1 MQITSE
7 VYNYLSNTAMPK
19 KRTTAHK
26 SSELRAVYN
35 NMAKYNKSLP
45 LYKFSLSAEKQDR
58 VINIKEAAL
67 TLKDVAQSFNDK
79 ESEVYSKKMLISDN
93 EDSVTGELRGGDID
107 SLPDELEIQVKSL
120 ATNQVNRGDF
130 LPSDRRYFSAGSYN
144 FTMDTLNSALH
155 FNLNIDASD
164 NNYDIQSKIASSINN
179 RDIGITAS
187 VITDGNDNSAIE
199 ISTNDTGRPR
209 TDDGLY
215 FSFSVEG
222 NDYDIVSDLGLN
234 NVVKEPNNSSFV
246 INGETHAAAT
256 NNISV
261 NQVITL
267 DFHNVSDKP
276 VKIQFAPDID
286 SVMDQ
291 VDSFVEAYNN
301 LVDLSDSAAESKIGR
316 RNLFND
322 ISAIVEK
329 HKNELESAGLTISE
343 DNHIVK
349 EESLLVQSVKSGEF
363 GELFNDISSFKDDIS
378 LATDRLTLDPMAYIN
393 RLIVTYPDTR
403 RNQGTSYNQSVYSGM
418 IYNNYA

>member
-7 VYNYLSNTAMPK
+7 VYNYLSNTTIPK

-93 EDSVTGELRGGDID
+93 EDSVSGELRGGDVG
-107 SLPDELEIQVKSL
+107 SLPDELEIQVKNL
-120 ATNQVNRGDF
+120 ATNQVNRGEF
-130 LPSDRRYFSAGSYN
+130 LPSNRRYFSTGNYN
-144 FTMDTLNSALH
+144 FTMDTVNSSLH
-155 FNLNIDASD
+155 FNLNIELSD
-164 NNYDIQSKIASSINN
+164 NNYDIQSKIANSINN
-179 RDIGITAS
+179 RNMGITAS
-187 VITDGNDNSAIE
+187 VITDGKDNSAIE
-199 ISTNDTGRPR
+199 IATNDTGRPG

-215 FSFSVEG
+215 FSFSVNG

-234 NVVKEPNNSSFV
+234 NVVTKPDNSSFV

-267 DFHNVSDKP
+267 DFHSVSDKP
-276 VKIQFAPDID
+276 VKIQFAPDMD
-286 SVMDQ
+286 SVMNQ

-316 RNLFND
+316 RNLLND

-329 HKNELESAGLTISE
+329 HRSELESAGLSISE
-343 DNHIVK
+343 DNHLIK
-349 EESLLVQSVKSGEF
+349 EESLLIQSLKNGEF
-363 GELFNDISSFKDDIS
+363 ADLFNDISSFKDDVS

-403 RNQGTSYNQSVYSGM
+403 HNQGTSYNQSVYSGM

>member
-93 EDSVTGELRGGDID
+93 EDSVTGELRGKDIG
-107 SLPDELEIQVKSL
+107 SLPDSLDIQVKAL
-120 ATNQVNRGDF
+120 ATNQVNTGEF
-130 LPSDRRYFSAGSYN
+130 LPSGRRYFSTGSYN
-144 FTMDTLNSALH
+144 FTMDTLNASLH
-155 FNLNIDASD
+155 FNLNIDSAD
-164 NNYDIQSKIASSINN
+164 NNYDIQSKIANSINSRN
-179 RDIGITAS
+179 QGITAS
-187 VITDGNDNSAIE
+187 VITDNNENSALQIVSSE
-199 ISTNDTGRPR
+199 TGRPG
-209 TDDGLY
+209 TADGLY
-215 FSFSVEG
+215 FSFSVDDG
-222 NDYDIVSDLGLN
+222 NYDIVSDLGLN
-234 NVVKEPNNSSFV
+234 NVVTEPNNSSFV

-267 DFHNVSDKP
+267 DFHSVSDGP
-276 VKIQFAPDID
+276 VKIQFAPDMD
-286 SVMDQ
+286 SVMNQ
-291 VDSFVEAYNN
+291 VDSFVDAYNN

-329 HKNELESAGLTISE
+329 HRNELESAGLTISE

-349 EESLLVQSVKSGEF
+349 EESLLVQSLKSGEF
-363 GELFNDISSFKDDIS
+363 AELFNDISSFKDDIS